1 MIMQKKN
8 NYPTYESSTAIINRI
23 MNGQHIKKS
32 GPKPSIRM
40 HKELTQ
46 IEENNVKGDIDSFVE
61 DNGQK
66 WWYSITMQQDG
77 RRPGKSKNKT
87 QPALW
92 TTKGKATKWLK
103 EEALRF
109 KNGVPTVNYFTK

>member
-23 MNGQHIKKS
+23 MNGQHNQKC
-32 GPKPSIRM
+32 GPKASIRM
-40 HKELTQ
+40 YKKLTQ
-46 IEENNVKGDIDSFVE
+46 IEEDDVEDDIDSFE

-66 WWYSITMQQDG
+66 WYYSITMTKDG
-77 RRPGKSKNKT
+77 RRGCRSKKKT
-87 QPALW
+87 DQPALW
-92 TTKGKATKWLK
+92 KTEGDAKKWLK
-103 EEALRF
+103 KEALRF